1 MKTYLPIVA
10 VFMAVILSGVLSFHE
25 LTVLRN
31 DGAVVTHS
39 HDIQRELVTL
49 LSQVKDTEAGQRG
62 YLYTSNPEYL
72 QPYKDAKAALENTY
86 VRLAGLTN
94 DDPRQRAE
102 LADIRLLLEKKL
114 SETDETIT
122 YQRGGEVAKARALV
136 ETNAGF
142 QLMAQIRNAV
152 EKLNTEQSL
161 ALRDQQLKVRR
172 SALWLNAAMAFTS
185 LLILVLLG
193 LLSRALAATTRSRNS
208 EKTLRDELQRSYES
222 LDRIL
227 KSVAAGFVV
236 LDHESRIIY
245 INRAAST
252 LLRRQHDGL
261 TGKSMWNVLS
271 DLKADRLQIQLRKA
285 VASNKESVLEEYYPS
300 LEKWLEVYIYP
311 SAVGVSIFLIDVSQR
326 KQAEIAL
333 RKAEQLAVAGKFAA
347 TVAHEINNPLEA
359 VTNLIYLASRDGAI
373 TPPVLKYLNL
383 AESELQRVAHI
394 TKQTLGFYR
403 ETTAPSEFPIAEL
416 LDELLTLFSGRFR
429 SKDLTVERLYDPP
442 GLTITAV
449 RGEVRQ
455 IFANVLVNAIDASPL
470 GGKLSIRVT
479 GSDSDAV
486 VQFCDE
492 GPGVSEKDLEKIFE
506 PFFTTKKD
514 VGTGLGLWVAKDLAA
529 KNGGAINLRTGGITK
544 GANFEVTLP
553 AARAVAELSVP
564 VGH

>member
-1 MKTYLPIVA
+1 MKTYLPIFA
-10 VFMAVILSGVLSFHE
+10 VFLAVVLSGVLSFHE

-31 DGAVVTHS
+31 DGVVVTHS
-39 HDIQRELVTL
+39 HDIERELVNL
-49 LSQVKDTEAGQRG
+49 LSQVKDAEAGQRG
-62 YLYTSNPEYL
+62 YLYTNNPEYL
-72 QPYKDAKAALENTY
+72 QPYKDAKTALDSTY
-86 VRLAGLTN
+86 ARLAELTN
-94 DDPRQRAE
+94 DDSRQRTE
-102 LADIRLLLEKKL
+102 LGEIHALLDQKL
-114 SETDETIT
+114 SEMDETVG
-122 YQRGGEVAKARALV
+122 YQRSGEVAKAKALV

-142 QLMAQIRNAV
+142 HLMSQIRSAV
-152 EKLNTEQSL
+152 DKLNTEQSL

-193 LLSRALAATTRSRNS
+193 LLSRALAATTRSRNA

-245 INRAAST
+245 INEAAST
-252 LLRRQHDGL
+252 LLRKQHDGL
-261 TGKSMWNVLS
+261 TGKSVWNILS
-271 DLKADRLQIQLRKA
+271 ELKADRLQLQLRKA
-285 VASNKESVLEEYYPS
+285 IAGNKESVIEEFYAP
-300 LEKWLEVYIYP
+300 LEKWLEVYTYP
-311 SAVGVSIFLIDVSQR
+311 SPVGTSIFLIDVSQR

-359 VTNLIYLASRDGAI
+359 VTNLIYLASHDSSA
-373 TPPVLKYLNL
+373 TASVLKYLDL
-383 AESELQRVAHI
+383 AEAELQRVAHI

-403 ETTAPSEFPIAEL
+403 ETTAPSKFPIAEL
-416 LDELLTLFSGRFR
+416 LDELLTLFAGRFR
-429 SKDLTVERLYDPP
+429 SKDIAVERLYDPP
-442 GLTITAV
+442 GLTVTAV

-455 IFANVLVNAIDASPL
+455 IFANVLVNAIDASPH
-470 GGKLSIRVT
+470 GGKLTILVSGT
-479 GSDSDAV
+479 ESDAV
-486 VQFCDE
+486 VRFCDE

-529 KNGGAINLRTGGITK
+529 KNGGAIKVRTGGVTK

-553 AARAVAELSVP
+553 AARAAAELSVP
-564 VGH
+564 VGQ